1 MTTPS
6 SIWAH
11 VEGAAS
17 GTFSTSDE
25 KGGVLFIQAADQVA
39 IAEHNAMN
47 EIDADHD
54 RFNSAVNAIYFAGF
68 KKGCKDGLLRGER
81 IGRNHLN
88 VSSFFVFWL
97 VTLVLSMI
105 TGVVMGMS
113 IAQMQP

>member
-6 SIWAH
+6 SIWAQ

-25 KGGVLFIQAADQVA
+25 KGGVLFIQANDQVA

-47 EIDADHD
+47 EIDAGYEH
-54 RFNSAVNAIYFAGF
+54 FNSAVNAIYFAGF
-68 KKGCKDGLLRGER
+68 KKGCEDGLLRGER

-88 VSSFFVFWL
+88 VSSFFIFWI

-105 TGVVMGMS
+105 IGTVMGMS
-113 IAQMQP
+113 IAQIQL